1 MNSNDYD
8 VNGNRI
14 TPYRS
19 VHVSRYERRMLIE
32 TGENSYQRRDS
43 NGFYHL
49 R

>member
-1 MNSNDYD
+1 MNSNNYD

-19 VHVSRYERRMLIE
+19 VHVSRHERKKLIK
-32 TGENSYQRRDS
+32 TGKNSYQRRDS

>member
-1 MNSNDYD
+1 MRDYD
-8 VNGNRI
+8 NNGNRI

-19 VHVSRYERRMLIE
+19 VHVNRADRISLTR
-32 TGENSYQRRDS
+32 TGSNRHQYRDN